1 MADPQV
7 VAQQPTAQ
15 QPKVG
20 FLRELGLLDSTM
32 IVAGSMIG
40 SGIFIVSA
48 QMARE
53 TGAAGWVL
61 VTWIVTGLLTIT
73 GALCY
78 GELAA
83 RMPHVGGQYAY
94 LRQLYSPLVGFL
106 YGWTF
111 FLVIQTGTIAAVAIG
126 FARFLGV
133 LAPAVSKDNY
143 LIAPVALSEG
153 YALSLNTQQLVAIL
167 MMVLLTF
174 INVGGLRL
182 GRWIQN
188 VFTTTKTLALI
199 ALIGV
204 GLVMGFDADVVRA
217 NFEAPFA
224 PVDPA
229 TLSSGLGAPPISAA
243 LGLMGLLIALGVAQ
257 VGSLFSSDAW
267 NNLTFTAGEVKDPRR
282 TIPRALALGTGLVI
296 LLYVLANVAY
306 LVTLPLSAI
315 KAAPDDRVATATL
328 NAIFGAAGAS
338 IMAIFIVISTF
349 GCNNGLVLAGARVY
363 YAMARDGLFFRPVG
377 SLNHKRVPGVA
388 LWLQCAW
395 ACLLVLPRTVT
406 TTPAAISGGAP
417 TVAYGNLYG
426 QLLDYVIFAVLIFYV
441 LTVAGVFR
449 LRGRAADA
457 AGALRAASA
466 TGAATSAGGD
476 GGARH
481 PLAALLSIG
490 IAVAIMGSLI
500 FYKTETTWPGLLIVL
515 TGIPVFLV
523 WRRTATPMAAE
534 AAPE

>member
-1 MADPQV
+1 MAAPQV
-7 VAQQPTAQ
+7 
-15 QPKVG
+15 G
-20 FLRELGLLDSTM
+20 FRRELGLLDSTM

-48 QMARE
+48 EIARQV
-53 TGAAGWVL
+53 GSSGWL
-61 VTWIVTGLLTIT
+61 LATWVVTGLLTIT

-111 FLVIQTGTIAAVAIG
+111 FLVIQTGTIAAVAVG

-133 LAPAVSKDNY
+133 LVPAISKDNY
-143 LIAPVALSEG
+143 LVEPVRISAG
-153 YALSLNTQQLVAIL
+153 YALSLNTQQLVGIL
-167 MMVLLTF
+167 MMVLLTL
-174 INVGGLRL
+174 INAGGLRL

-204 GLVMGFDADVVRA
+204 GLLLGWNAEAVSA
-217 NFEAPFA
+217 NFAAPWT
-224 PVDPA
+224 PVSPA
-229 TLSSGLGAPPISAA
+229 TLTSGFGWVPDISAA
-243 LGLMGLLIALGVAQ
+243 AGLLGLLVALGVAQ

-282 TIPRALALGTGLVI
+282 TIPRALALGTGAVI

-306 LVTLPLSAI
+306 LVTLPLPAI
-315 KAAPDDRVATATL
+315 GAAPDDRVATAAL
-328 NAIFGAAGAS
+328 NAIFGTTGAV
-338 IMAIFIVISTF
+338 IMAVAIVISTF

-377 SLNHKRVPGVA
+377 TLNPRRVPGVA
-388 LWLQCAW
+388 LWLQCLW

-406 TTPAAISGGAP
+406 TTTDAAGAA
-417 TVAYGNLYG
+417 TVSYGNLYG
-426 QLLDYVIFAVLIFYV
+426 QLLDYVVFAVLIFYV
-441 LTVAGVFR
+441 LTVGGVFR
-449 LRGRAADA
+449 LRGRTTPVAAGGASVAGAARKSGEADA
-457 AGALRAASA
+457 DR
-466 TGAATSAGGD
+466 
-476 GGARH
+476 GARH
-481 PLAALLSIG
+481 PIAALLSIG
-490 IAVAIMGSLI
+490 IALAIMLALI
-500 FYKTETTWPGLLIVL
+500 LYRTDTTWPGLLIVL
-515 TGIPVFLV
+515 TGIPVYAV
-523 WRRTATPMAAE
+523 WRRKGSPMAAE